1 MVARLQSPEVAVQ
14 FIDEA
19 IAAIKLAPATQYQV
33 LLTKLDLC
41 RKMGRGE
48 QAEALIDEMMAI
60 EGLDAVDVQKL
71 IVKKSLLMFGNQRRA
86 EAHQLLD
93 QKISEFDPN
102 QHLMLAKGELLVS
115 EGQVQPAVEIFDR
128 AIATLKGDSELM
140 AALVGAK
147 ADALVEQGSADQAIE
162 AIDQFAE
169 DPQWAEIVRAEA
181 LLHKAL
187 ILRTTDR
194 RRAAILA
201 ENKAVDTVAS
211 PQDKAQIQRLVDQLR
226 RKFEQ

>member
-1 MVARLQSPEVAVQ
+1 
-14 FIDEA
+14 
-19 IAAIKLAPATQYQV
+19 
-33 LLTKLDLC
+33 
-41 RKMGRGE
+41 
-48 QAEALIDEMMAI
+48 MMAI
-60 EGLDAVDVQKL
+60 DGLDAVDVQKL

-93 QKISEFDPN
+93 QKINEFDPN

-115 EGQVQPAVEIFDR
+115 EGQLQPAIEIFDR
-128 AIATLKGDSELM
+128 AIATLEGDSELM

-147 ADALVEQGSADQAIE
+147 ADALVEQGSADQAVE
-162 AIDQFAE
+162 AIDLFAA
-169 DPQWAEIVRAEA
+169 DTRWAEIVRAEA